1 MKKLPFDIPDSLKS
15 YVITYQESPAKGIAN
30 LENYLSKR
38 RIDAVGYFLLA
49 VLYQSAG
56 RANEAI
62 MAASRARTLAPG
74 SKTMEHLHYF
84 LTHPDG
90 FEAWV
95 PDTNPIPKVES
106 KSRKQERSNISIDL
120 ETLISKLTN
129 STTTR
134 IKFNED
140 DQGDETSF
148 LTDGGEAEE
157 LATPTLAIIYEKQ
170 GKIDEAIKVY
180 QNLAKARPGEAK
192 KYMSH
197 IERLLSEE

>member
-56 RANEAI
+56 RAKEAI
-62 MAASRARTLAPG
+62 LAASKARTLAPG

-90 FEAWV
+90 FDAWV
-95 PDTNPIPKVES
+95 PDTNPTPLVEL

-120 ETLISKLTN
+120 ETLITKLTN

-134 IKFNED
+134 IKFNDD
-140 DQGDETSF
+140 DQSDESSF
-148 LTDGGEAEE
+148 VTDGGEADE

-180 QNLAKARPGEAK
+180 QNLIKTRPDDSK
-192 KYMSH
+192 KYMTH
-197 IERLLSEE
+197 IERLLSAD

>member
-56 RANEAI
+56 RAKEAI
-62 MAASRARTLAPG
+62 IAASKARTLAPG
-74 SKTMEHLHYF
+74 SKIMEHLHYF

-90 FEAWV
+90 FDAWV
-95 PDTNPIPKVES
+95 PDTNPAPLVAL

-120 ETLISKLTN
+120 ETLITKLTN

-134 IKFNED
+134 IKLNEN
-140 DQGDETSF
+140 DQSDESNF

-180 QNLAKARPGEAK
+180 QNLIKARPSDSQ
-192 KYMSH
+192 MFTSH
-197 IERLLSEE
+197 IQRLKNTD